1 MTEENESSISIKYG
15 TEVIRNA
22 FRSLPDSAGVYR
34 MIDQTGKVLYV
45 GKAKSLKKRVYSYTQ
60 TSRLPTRL
68 QRMVAETK
76 SMEFVYTHTEVE
88 ALLLESNL
96 IKKHRPPFNILLRDD
111 KSFPYILIT
120 KDHPVPRLTKHRG
133 TKKLKGSY
141 FGPFASAGAVNRTI
155 TALQRAFLI
164 RNCTDS
170 YFANRK
176 RPCLQYHIKRCTAP
190 CVDYVSA
197 REYEDQ
203 VRLAEKFLSGDNR
216 EIIDEFGRWMQ
227 KASDNL
233 EFEKAARF
241 RDRVRALTSIQSK
254 QDINL
259 KTLKNADVFALYHLE
274 AQTCIQVFFFR
285 NGQNYGNKSYFLNH
299 HREETQKSVMAA
311 FLGQF
316 YENKPLPNV
325 ILVSEMPD
333 ETELLQEAFGHKAGH
348 NVEIRMPERGE
359 GRRVMEF
366 ALRNAR
372 EAIER
377 KLLENENTAK
387 HLESLAGLLDM
398 DDIPKRIEVYD
409 NSHSGG
415 ENMVGVMIV
424 AGPDGFMKS
433 EYRKFNIREA
443 EKSDDYGMMREV
455 MQRRFGRLI
464 KEDSEK
470 DSGKWP
476 DIILID
482 GGKGQLSSVL
492 EVLEDMNIMQDVNVA
507 AISKGPDRNAGKE
520 VIFIPGQD
528 PVLLQH
534 NDPLLHYL
542 QRIRDESHR
551 FAIGT
556 HRAKRQ
562 KAAHKSS
569 LDEIPGIGPA
579 RKKALL
585 HHFGSARAVERAG
598 PADLEA
604 VDGISKA
611 IAREIY
617 ETFHG
622 S

>member
-1 MTEENESSISIKYG
+1 MTEENESSISIKHG

-22 FRSLPDSAGVYR
+22 SRSLPDSSGVYR

-45 GKAKSLKKRVYSYTQ
+45 GKAKSLKKRVYTYTQ

-133 TKKLKGSY
+133 AKKIKGSY

-285 NGQNYGNKSYFLNH
+285 NGQNYGNKSYFPNH

-398 DDIPKRIEVYD
+398 DDIPQRIEVYD

-415 ENMVGVMIV
+415 ENMIGVMIV
-424 AGPDGFMKS
+424 AGPDGFLKS

-464 KEDSEK
+464 KEDTEK

-492 EVLEDMNIMQDVNVA
+492 EVLEDMNITQDVNVA

-556 HRAKRQ
+556 HRARRQ
-562 KAAHKSS
+562 NAAHKSS
-569 LDEIPGIGPA
+569 LDEIPGIGPK

-598 PADLEA
+598 LADLEA

>member
-598 PADLEA
+598 LADLEA